1 MCVCVFVYTKAV
13 TLAPL
18 APDVPL
24 RGRKCQSHQA
34 HTPCTWAH
42 TPHSVC
48 TLFSSSS
55 FWNCEASLAPRLAR
69 HPNPAAQLLTVPGT
83 KRILTSPQ
91 STSQGAVLEP
101 SPETP
106 FTEALPRSAWGGDR
120 PRSCL
125 AEQTRQT
132 HCQPAQRVKDRQ
144 FPFASSPFLCFVSFV
159 T

>member
-1 MCVCVFVYTKAV
+1 MCVRTKAV

-34 HTPCTWAH
+34 HTPCMWAH
-42 TPHSVC
+42 IPHSVC

-55 FWNCEASLAPRLAR
+55 FWNCEASLAPRPAC
-69 HPNPAAQLLTVPGT
+69 HPNPAAQFFQGQ
-83 KRILTSPQ
+83 RILTSPQ

-120 PRSCL
+120 PRGYL

-132 HCQPAQRVKDRQ
+132 HSQPAQRVKDRQ
-144 FPFASSPFLCFVSFV
+144 FLFASSPFLCFVSFV